1 MGPRLFNLLFMSK
14 PDYAKLSVEAHA
26 QNHGKFTISSKM
38 PLETKDDLSIAYTP
52 GVAEPCK
59 LIAADPAE
67 AYRLTMKGNA
77 VAVVS
82 DGSSVLGLG
91 NIGPMAGLPVMEGK
105 AVLYKKYAD
114 IDAVPIVLA
123 SQKAD
128 DIVQAVKMIAP
139 TFGGIHLEDI
149 AAPVCFEVE
158 QRLMQELDI
167 PVMHDDQHATAIV
180 ALAGLYNALKVVGKK
195 LEDITVVVNG
205 AGAAGIAISL
215 LLLDAGVTK
224 LKLLDSR
231 GIIANG
237 REGMNPEK
245 DSLAR
250 RINPEGITGDLA
262 TALRAADVFI
272 GVSKPGLVSQ
282 DMVKSMA
289 SQAIIFALA
298 NPIPEIM
305 PDEAKAAGAAVIA
318 TGRSDF
324 PNQVNNVLVY
334 PGLFRG
340 LLDSRAKALTSAMKL
355 AVAQALAQTIEVPT
369 ADQIL
374 PSIIDVNPAERLADC
389 LRKL

>member
-1 MGPRLFNLLFMSK
+1 MTK
-14 PDYAKLSVEAHA
+14 PDYAALSVEAHA
-26 QNHGKFTISSKM
+26 KNGGKFTIASKM

-52 GVAEPCK
+52 GVAEPCRV
-59 LIAADPAE
+59 IAANPEE

-158 QRLMQELDI
+158 RRLIEELDI

-180 ALAGLYNALKVVGKK
+180 ALAGLLNALKVTGKK
-195 LEDITVVVNG
+195 IEDIGVVING
-205 AGAAGIAISL
+205 AGAAGIAIAL
-215 LLLDAGVTK
+215 LFLDAGVTK
-224 LKLLDSR
+224 MKMVDSR

-250 RINPEGITGDLA
+250 RINPEGSTGTLA
-262 TALRAADVFI
+262 EALRGADVFI

-282 DMVKSMA
+282 DMVRSMA
-289 SQAIIFALA
+289 AEPIIFALA
-298 NPIPEIM
+298 NPTPEIM
-305 PDEAKAAGAAVIA
+305 PDEAKAAGAAVVA

-340 LLDSRAKALTSAMKL
+340 LLDARARELTSAMKL
-355 AVAQALAQTIEVPT
+355 AAAQALASTVDQPT
-369 ADQIL
+369 AENIL
-374 PSIIDVNPAERLADC
+374 PSIIDFNPAERIAQS
-389 LRKL
+389 LRSL

>member
-1 MGPRLFNLLFMSK
+1 MIK
-14 PDYAKLSVEAHA
+14 PDYAALSVEAHA
-26 QNHGKFTISSKM
+26 KHKGKFMIASKM
-38 PLETKDDLSIAYTP
+38 SLETIDDLSIAYTP

-59 LIAADPAE
+59 LIAANPEE
-67 AYRLTMKGNA
+67 AYRLTMKGNT

-123 SQKAD
+123 SQNAD

-158 QRLMQELDI
+158 RRLIAELDI

-180 ALAGLYNALKVVGKK
+180 ALAGLLNALKVVGKQ
-195 LEDITVVVNG
+195 LSEVAITING
-205 AGAAGIAISL
+205 AGAAGIAIAL
-215 LLLDAGVTK
+215 LLLDAGATK
-224 LKLLDSR
+224 IKMLDSR
-231 GIIANG
+231 GIIAVG

-250 RINPEGITGDLA
+250 RINPEGVTGNLA
-262 TALRAADVFI
+262 EALRGVDVFI
-272 GVSKPGLVSQ
+272 GVSKPGLVTG
-282 DMVKSMA
+282 DMVRAMA
-289 SQAIIFALA
+289 PQAIIFALA
-298 NPIPEIM
+298 NPTPEIM

-340 LLDSRAKALTSAMKL
+340 LLDARASRLTPQMKI
-355 AVAQALAQTIEVPT
+355 AAAQALASVVETPT
-369 ADQIL
+369 ADKIL
-374 PSIIDVNPAERLADC
+374 PSIIEYNPADRIAQS
-389 LRKL
+389 LRNL

>member
-1 MGPRLFNLLFMSK
+1 MNK
-14 PDYAKLSVEAHA
+14 PDYAALSVVAHA
-26 QNHGKFTISSKM
+26 KFKGKFTIASKM

-52 GVAEPCK
+52 GVAAPCL
-59 LIAADPAE
+59 LIAENPEE

-123 SQKAD
+123 SQNAD

-158 QRLMQELDI
+158 RRLIAELDI

-180 ALAGLYNALKVVGKK
+180 TLAGLMNALKVVGKK
-195 LEDITVVVNG
+195 LEDISVTING
-205 AGAAGIAISL
+205 AGAAGIAIAL

-224 LKLLDSR
+224 MKMVDSR

-250 RINPEGITGDLA
+250 RINPEGTLGTLA
-262 TALRAADVFI
+262 EALQGAHVFI

-282 DMVKSMA
+282 DMVRSMA
-289 SQAIIFALA
+289 AQAIIFALA
-298 NPIPEIM
+298 NPTPEIM

-340 LLDSRAKALTSAMKL
+340 LLDARASRLTPEMKI
-355 AVAQALAQTIEVPT
+355 AAATALASTVATPT
-369 ADQIL
+369 ADEIL
-374 PSIIDVNPAERLADC
+374 PSIIDFNPAQTIADS

>member
-1 MGPRLFNLLFMSK
+1 MIK
-14 PDYAKLSVEAHA
+14 PDYAALSMAAHA
-26 QNHGKFTISSKM
+26 KSMGKFAVASKM

-52 GVAEPCK
+52 GVAEPCLAIAKDPK
-59 LIAADPAE
+59 L
-67 AYRLTMKGNA
+67 AYKLTMKGNS

-123 SQKAD
+123 SQTAD

-158 QRLMQELDI
+158 RRLIEELDI

-180 ALAGLYNALKVVGKK
+180 VLAGLINSLKVIDKK
-195 LEDITVVVNG
+195 LAEISIVING
-205 AGAAGIAISL
+205 AGAAGIAIAL
-215 LLLDAGVTK
+215 LLLDAGATK
-224 LKLLDSR
+224 LKMLDSR
-231 GIIANG
+231 GIISLG

-250 RINPEGITGDLA
+250 RINPEGINGNLA
-262 TALRAADVFI
+262 EALQGVDVFI
-272 GVSKPGLVSQ
+272 GVSKPGLVTS
-282 DMVKSMA
+282 DMVKTMA
-289 SQAIIFALA
+289 DQPIIFALA
-298 NPIPEIM
+298 NPTPEIM

-340 LLDSRAKALTSAMKL
+340 LLDARASRLTPAMKM
-355 AVAQALAQTIEVPT
+355 AAAQALASTVEAPT
-369 ADQIL
+369 ADEIL
-374 PSIIDVNPAERLADC
+374 PSIIDFNPADTIAQS
-389 LRKL
+389 LRDL